1 MNNCTFIGRLTR
13 DVELKYTG
21 SGMAVAEFNL
31 AVNRRFTNSNGERDA
46 DFIRIRAWRNAAEA
60 IAKWTKKGSQL
71 AVKTRCETGQY
82 EKDGVTH
89 YTTTFVVEEFDFLDS
104 KKSQENRQ
112 SAYQGGYAG
121 PGSYPA
127 AEQVPNGVYS
137 SAPDEHFGGAF

>member
-46 DFIRIRAWRNAAEA
+46 DFIRVRAWRNAAEA

-82 EKDGVTH
+82 EKRWCNTLYDYFCGRRIR
-89 YTTTFVVEEFDFLDS
+89 LL
-104 KKSQENRQ
+104 
-112 SAYQGGYAG
+112 GL
-121 PGSYPA
+121 
-127 AEQVPNGVYS
+127 
-137 SAPDEHFGGAF
+137 